1 MLCRNT
7 VYPIFWVQVRHGS
20 ILRNYMIGI
29 LPHFDGVVARWNC
42 ITVPKEGLIV
52 HEVDRLI
59 GTVLEVELSAGPVQ

>member
-1 MLCRNT
+1 
-7 VYPIFWVQVRHGS
+7 
-20 ILRNYMIGI
+20 MIGI

-59 GTVLEVELSAGPVQ
+59 GTVLEVVLSADPVQRVHVLMPIVKKLSV